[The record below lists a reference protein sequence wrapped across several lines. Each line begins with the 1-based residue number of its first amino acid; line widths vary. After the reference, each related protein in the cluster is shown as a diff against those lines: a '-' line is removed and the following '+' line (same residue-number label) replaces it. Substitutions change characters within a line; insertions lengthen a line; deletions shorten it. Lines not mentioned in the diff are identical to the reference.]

1 MKQILQSFKTGETF
15 LEDLPSPN
23 LSKGSVLIETSHSL
37 VSKGTESM
45 LVEFGKSSLLAKTRQ
60 QPEKVVQVL
69 DKMRKDGVLPTL
81 EAVFNKLE
89 QPIPLGYSNVG
100 VVLEVGEGVFE
111 FAVGDRVASNGSH
124 AEIVSVPKNL
134 IAKIPENVVSEDAT
148 FTVIGS
154 IGLQSIRL
162 LNPTFDETIVVYGL
176 GLIGLITCQLL
187 KANGCNVIGV
197 DIDDQK
203 LKLAKRWCS
212 ETINSKIN
220 NPIKRV
226 IDLSNGVGCDGVIIT
241 ATDKSDEI
249 LSNSAQM
256 SRKRGKIILVGVVG
270 LNLNRTEFYEK
281 ELSFQVSCS
290 YGPGRYDPQY
300 ENNGIDYPLPYVR
313 WTEQRNFQTILNA
326 IDKNI
331 LNVKDL
337 ITKKVN
343 LKDYLEVYD
352 DMKSKNSIGS
362 VLVYP
367 KSGSKLTNKTI
378 KINQRKYPSA
388 KGVVGIIG
396 AGNFTSSTILPLL
409 KRADAKIKCIVS
421 SNGLSG
427 TRLAKKYGIP
437 KSSTDYKEIFKDD
450 EIDSVIIT
458 TRHDT
463 HAKFVLECLEMGK
476 NTFVEKP
483 LCLNLEELNK
493 IESLLSSI
501 KTPMLTVGF
510 NRRFSPHLKLIK
522 NSIGE
527 NSGPINISATMNAGH
542 IPKDHWVQDFGLGG
556 GRIIGEACHL
566 IDALVFLTGSLV
578 HSVCVNSLGN
588 QSSINTDNASI
599 IIKFE
604 NGSNG
609 IINYFSNGSKKYS
622 KERLEVY
629 SQNRTWTMDNYK
641 KTELFGVKNFKNLKT
656 KLDKGHS
663 KQFENLIKKIRE
675 GGNPLIPISELM
687 NVTKASFACI
697 ESIKT
702 NKWIEIC

>member
-15 LEDLPSPN
+15 LEDLPSPS

-111 FAVGDRVASNGSH
+111 FSVGDRVASNGSH

-220 NPIKRV
+220 NSIKRV

-367 KSGSKLTNKTI
+367 KSDSKLLNKTI
-378 KINQRKYPSA
+378 KINQRKYPNS
-388 KGVVGIIG
+388 KGVIGIIG
-396 AGNFTSSTILPLL
+396 AGNFTSATILPELN
-409 KRADAKIKCIVS
+409 KVDATIKCIAS
-421 SNGLSG
+421 SSGLSG

-437 KSSTDYKEIFKDD
+437 KSTTDYKEIFKDD
-450 EIDSVIIT
+450 EIDSVLIT

-463 HAKFVLECLEMGK
+463 HAKFVLESLEMGK

-483 LCLNLEELNK
+483 LCLNPDELNN
-493 IESLLSSI
+493 IENLLFRL

-527 NSGPINISATMNAGH
+527 NSGPINITATMNAGH
-542 IPKDHWVQDFGLGG
+542 ISSDHWVQDFELGG

-566 IDALVFLTGSLV
+566 IDVLVFLTGSLV
-578 HSVCVNSLGN
+578 QSVCVNSLGDEK
-588 QSSINTDNASI
+588 SMKTDNTTI
-599 IIKFE
+599 LIKFK

-609 IINYFSNGSKKYS
+609 VINYFSNGSKKYS

-629 SQNRTWTMDNYK
+629 SQHRTWIMDNYK
-641 KTELFGVKNFKNLKT
+641 KTELFGIKNFKNLKT

-663 KQFENLIKKIRE
+663 KQFEKFIKKIRE
-675 GGNPLIPISELM
+675 GGKPLIPTSELM

-702 NKWIEIC
+702 NKWIEI